1 MSFRVAL
8 QPDMIQKVWPISPSR
23 PAPAKK
29 VFLHDF
35 LLHRVFFIQAVSGV
49 QILAWARPKT

>member
-8 QPDMIQKVWPISPSR
+8 QPDMIQKVWPISAAK
-23 PAPAKK
+23 PAPPKK

-35 LLHRVFFIQAVSGV
+35 LLHRVFFIHTISGV
-49 QILAWARPKT
+49 EIFAWVRPQA

>member
-8 QPDMIQKVWPISPSR
+8 QPDMIQKVWPISPSK

-35 LLHRVFFIQAVSGV
+35 LLHRVFFIETVSGV
-49 QILAWARPKT
+49 EIFASAPPRA

>member
-8 QPDMIQKVWPISPSR
+8 RPDMIQKVWPISPSK
-23 PAPAKK
+23 PAPKK

-35 LLHRVFFIQAVSGV
+35 LLHRVFFIQTVSGV
-49 QILAWARPKT
+49 EIFAWVRPQT